1 MDIQLSEHFDYRKL
15 IRFTWPSVVMMIFTS
30 IYSVVDGIFVSNFV
44 GKTPFAALNLMM
56 PLLMVLGAVGFMLGT
71 GGSALVAKTLGE
83 GKPVKANRIFSM
95 IIYVLVVFSV
105 TVTVVS
111 LFFLSDIARLL
122 GADETMLGY
131 CVSYCSVLLPILP
144 AFVLQNA
151 FQPFLV
157 AAERPN
163 LGLYITIATGVGNIA
178 LDALFIIGFGWGL
191 LGAAWATAI
200 AQAVGGL
207 LPLVYFAL
215 PNKSPLRLCR
225 SRFYVSSLLKA
236 ATNGMSEF
244 MSNISMS
251 VVAMVY
257 NFQLMR
263 LAGEDGVAAFGVIQY
278 CNFIFLSVFLGY
290 SIGSSPIVS
299 YNYGSRNH
307 AELQNMY
314 RRSLRIVGSIGLLI
328 FVLAQLLA
336 RPLATI
342 FVGYDADLLS
352 LTVHSFRIYQVSF
365 LLAGFNLY
373 ASAFFTALNN
383 GVVSAVISCTRTLVC
398 ETLAVILLP
407 MVFGLEGI
415 WYAITVAEV
424 LALCLTAYYL
434 RTLRPRYN
442 Y

>member
-1 MDIQLSEHFDYRKL
+1 MDIQLSEHFNYRKL

-44 GKTPFAALNLMM
+44 GKTPFAAINLMM

-71 GGSALVAKTLGE
+71 GGSALVAKT
-83 GKPVKANRIFSM
+83 
-95 IIYVLVVFSV
+95 
-105 TVTVVS
+105 
-111 LFFLSDIARLL
+111 
-122 GADETMLGY
+122 
-131 CVSYCSVLLPILP
+131 
-144 AFVLQNA
+144 
-151 FQPFLV
+151 
-157 AAERPN
+157 
-163 LGLYITIATGVGNIA
+163 
-178 LDALFIIGFGWGL
+178 
-191 LGAAWATAI
+191 
-200 AQAVGGL
+200 
-207 LPLVYFAL
+207 
-215 PNKSPLRLCR
+215 
-225 SRFYVSSLLKA
+225 
-236 ATNGMSEF
+236 
-244 MSNISMS
+244 
-251 VVAMVY
+251 
-257 NFQLMR
+257 
-263 LAGEDGVAAFGVIQY
+263 
-278 CNFIFLSVFLGY
+278 LGY

-314 RRSLRIVGSIGLLI
+314 RRSLHIVGSIGLLI

-336 RPLATI
+336 RPLASV

-352 LTVHSFRIYQVSF
+352 LTVHAFRIYQVSF

-434 RTLRPRYN
+434 HTLRPRYN